1 MISPTGNE
9 SYEEFLNAFRFSFS
23 SVNSYNNCPRCFWL
37 SYLQDPKLEQSEN
50 AFAQWGSFMH
60 SIYERFYGGKL
71 DFFDI
76 CAEYEDQYHQKV
88 TIQFPPNAWV
98 DLNKKY
104 YEAGLDAIELIDDL
118 PSHISVLDIECKIRL
133 KICDISF
140 VGYADL
146 ILQNTE
152 TEDIIIVDHKSK
164 SKFKSKAEQKEYARQ
179 LYLYSLYVKDKYGKY
194 PSKLV
199 FNMFRVGQ
207 MVEIDF
213 KESDLQEAVDWFANT
228 VSQIY
233 MDSEWKDKILSEYE
247 NKQTDIA
254 KFDRK
259 DFFCNQLCGVRQ
271 YCPRSQD
278 FKAKKK

>member
-1 MISPTGNE
+1 M
-9 SYEEFLNAFRFSFS
+9 
-23 SVNSYNNCPRCFWL
+23 
-37 SYLQDPKLEQSEN
+37 
-50 AFAQWGSFMH
+50 
-60 SIYERFYGGKL
+60 
-71 DFFDI
+71 
-76 CAEYEDQYHQKV
+76 
-88 TIQFPPNAWV
+88 
-98 DLNKKY
+98 
-104 YEAGLDAIELIDDL
+104 
-118 PSHISVLDIECKIRL
+118 
-133 KICDISF
+133 
-140 VGYADL
+140 
-146 ILQNTE
+146 
-152 TEDIIIVDHKSK
+152 
-164 SKFKSKAEQKEYARQ
+164 
-179 LYLYSLYVKDKYGKY
+179 YVKDKYGKY